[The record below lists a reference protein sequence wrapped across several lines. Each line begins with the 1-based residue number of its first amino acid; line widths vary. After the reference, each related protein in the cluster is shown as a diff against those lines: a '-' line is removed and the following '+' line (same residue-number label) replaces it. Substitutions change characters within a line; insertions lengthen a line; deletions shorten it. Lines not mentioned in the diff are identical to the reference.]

1 MAWQNPVGSRHN
13 YFPPKDVTMNKNI
26 RNKLAA
32 ATVATAIATGPAALA
47 AGSAFADP
55 VASVL
60 NRKFTGGIWL

>member
-1 MAWQNPVGSRHN
+1 
-13 YFPPKDVTMNKNI
+13 MNKNI